1 MSEERNSYDVGIL
14 TFWNVP
20 NYGTFA
26 QAYALQKFIHALNE
40 KRDCKQIAYLNQR
53 HFDFYYSRLP
63 RCNPFHKT
71 FYRDLWNRA
80 FPFSQYYKKKRSFL
94 ESYKKIS
101 HTKEMTAQEL
111 EQAKFDTVVLGS
123 DIIWDYSF
131 EIFDKDPFLFGSKLN
146 AKKKISYA
154 ASFGTI
160 KESEPIP
167 EYVKKSLLDMDEI
180 SVRDLNSA
188 RIVEKIVGKKPE
200 VVLDPTYL
208 WDFTKDSNV
217 IKPQYEDYMVVY
229 GQDFSEN
236 SIKEIINY
244 AK

>member
-1 MSEERNSYDVGIL
+1 
-14 TFWNVP
+14 
-20 NYGTFA
+20 
-26 QAYALQKFIHALNE
+26 
-40 KRDCKQIAYLNQR
+40 
-53 HFDFYYSRLP
+53 
-63 RCNPFHKT
+63 
-71 FYRDLWNRA
+71 
-80 FPFSQYYKKKRSFL
+80 
-94 ESYKKIS
+94 
-101 HTKEMTAQEL
+101 MTAQEL

-217 IKPQYEDYMVVY
+217 IKPDRK
-229 GQDFSEN
+229 STRLN
-236 SIKEIINY
+236 SSH
-244 AK
+244 AR